1 MKGIDQDRLWGR
13 LMQSAAIGK
22 VGETGLGRLAL
33 SDEDLAIRQI
43 FIKEAER
50 LGCIVRLDPFGNI
63 FARWPGR
70 RDDLPPIGIG
80 SHLDT
85 QPTGGRFDGILGV
98 LAGLELVETLADRG
112 MRPEHPI
119 EIINWTNEE
128 GSRFAPA
135 MLGSG
140 GFAGVFPADYVHS
153 RTDRQGCRFD
163 EELDRLGLRGSAEP
177 HEMAG
182 YFELHIEQ
190 GPVLEAAGLEIG
202 VVTGVQAIQW
212 FDAEIVGDCCHAGTT
227 PMALRKDPVP
237 ALASLLQA
245 VQAIGNSAPG
255 LSLSTV
261 GIIEASPGSRNTVPQ
276 SISLSIDLRHQQDG
290 ALAAMERDLL
300 AAGDRIAAQHRVSC
314 QISSR
319 WKSPA
324 VAFDRVMLDGI
335 RSAADRLGLSQSD
348 IVSGAGHDA
357 VYVARVAPTAMIF
370 VPCEDGISHNP
381 RESITPLQAANGA
394 NVLLHAV
401 IDFDRARGAV

>member
-1 MKGIDQDRLWGR
+1 MKGVEQDRLWAR

-33 SDEDLAIRQI
+33 SDEDAAMREI
-43 FIKEAER
+43 FAAEAKR
-50 LGCIVRLDPFGNI
+50 LGCAVRLDRFGNM

-70 RDDLPPIGIG
+70 QDGLPPIAIG

-98 LAGLELVETLADRG
+98 LAGFELIETLAEQGIRL
-112 MRPEHPI
+112 EHPI
-119 EIINWTNEE
+119 EIVNWTNEE

-140 GFAGVFPADYVHS
+140 GFAGVFSADYVDS
-153 RTDRQGCRFD
+153 RTDRQGRRVD
-163 EELDRLGLRGSAEP
+163 EELDRLGLRGSAAP
-177 HEMAG
+177 HKMAG

-190 GPVLEAAGLEIG
+190 GPVLEAADLEIG

-212 FDAEIVGDCCHAGTT
+212 FDAEITGDCCHAGTT

-261 GIIEASPGSRNTVPQ
+261 GVIDASPGSRNTVPQ
-276 SISLSIDLRHQQDG
+276 SIRLSIDLRHQQDQ
-290 ALAAMERDLL
+290 ALAVMEQDLL
-300 AAGDRIAAQHRVSC
+300 AAGEQVAVQHGVSC
-314 QISSR
+314 QISSN

-324 VAFDRVMLDGI
+324 VRFNDQMLDLI
-335 RSAADRLGLSQSD
+335 RGAAGQLGLSHRD

-370 VPCEDGISHNP
+370 VPCQDGISHNP

-394 NVLLHAV
+394 NVLLQAV
-401 IDFDRARGAV
+401 TAFDVTR